1 MRSKKQWSLIALL
14 LIVSMLLT
22 HCGATEAPAPTEA
35 PEAEA
40 PAATEAP
47 EATEAPAATEAAEP
61 AEPEEPGEAVELRMT
76 WYTDGNEDVVMRD
89 LLDRFEAEN
98 PDIKVVMDTIAYDAI
113 LENLPIQ
120 LAAGE
125 GPDMARVTD
134 LGGLSKYYLDLKP
147 YLSDPAY
154 WEENFGSTLPWL
166 RQTGDTEGIH
176 GFQTQ
181 LTITGPFINR
191 TLFEQAG
198 VDVPSDAS
206 DQVTWEEW
214 AAAASEVAEALEID
228 FPMAMDR
235 SGHRLAGP
243 AISQGAQYFDESG
256 YPMVEGDEG
265 FRDMAELFVGWH
277 EDGTMP
283 MEIWAGT
290 TGYAGANE
298 EFGNAQVVLY
308 MSGSWQVGQFTD
320 QIGDAF
326 DWEAVPNPCGPGAC
340 TAMPG
345 GAALVAIKDT
355 QYPEQVARV
364 MEYLASEEVLGE
376 FSARTLFIPAHLG
389 LAETGVDFDTDLPQ
403 AKKSL
408 DVFVGQVPLL
418 SPIAIDLQA
427 YPYNRI
433 MFNATRDRITQ
444 VLVGEMTLDEAIA
457 KAQEDIDQALAEEG
471 ITKP

>member
-1 MRSKKQWSLIALL
+1 LDEAIQRSQEDIDQALAEEG
-14 LIVSMLLT
+14 VT
-22 HCGATEAPAPTEA
+22 REEEAPAPA
-35 PEAEA
+35 
-40 PAATEAP
+40 
-47 EATEAPAATEAAEP
+47 
-61 AEPEEPGEAVELRMT
+61 EPGEVVELRMT

-134 LGGLSKYYLDLKP
+134 LGGLSQYYLDLRP
-147 YLSDPAY
+147 YLSDPDY
-154 WEENFGSTLPWL
+154 WEENLGSTLPWL
-166 RQTGDTEGIH
+166 RPPGDEEGIY

-198 VDVPSDAS
+198 VEVPSDSS

-214 AAAASEVAEALEID
+214 AAAAREVAEALEID

-243 AISQGAQYFDESG
+243 AISQGAQYFDENG
-256 YPMVEGDEG
+256 YPAIDDEG

-277 EDGTMP
+277 QDGTMP

-345 GAALVAIKDT
+345 GAALVAIGDT
-355 QYPEQVARV
+355 EHPEEVARV

-389 LAETGVDFDTDLPQ
+389 LAEKGVAFDTELPQ

-444 VLVGEMTLDEAIA
+444 VLVGELTLDEAIQRS
-457 KAQEDIDQALAEEG
+457 QEDIDQALAEEG
-471 ITKP
+471 VTKE